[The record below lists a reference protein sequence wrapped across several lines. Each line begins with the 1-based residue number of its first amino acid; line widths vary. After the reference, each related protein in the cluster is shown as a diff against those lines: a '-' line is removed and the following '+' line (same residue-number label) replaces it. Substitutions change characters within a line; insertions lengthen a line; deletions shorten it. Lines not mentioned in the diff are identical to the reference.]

1 LPQIVTGPRGR
12 VAEPCG
18 PQRGARVAA
27 GFLRRG
33 LVAFPHRPGPLSASG
48 GGMLRMR
55 GDCGRVG
62 RFERVSN
69 EFLNATLITSTRKV
83 TRCVA
88 QPAVERSQH
97 PAAGCGIPPTHRSVT
112 RNARCGSTNAPHS
125 VRAHPTGP
133 RSPAPQ
139 PALVTIWGA
148 IRFWRRFYIGSLQIS

>member
-1 LPQIVTGPRGR
+1 
-12 VAEPCG
+12 
-18 PQRGARVAA
+18 
-27 GFLRRG
+27 
-33 LVAFPHRPGPLSASG
+33 
-48 GGMLRMR
+48 MLRMR

-133 RSPAPQ
+133 PSPAPQ
-139 PALVTIWGA
+139 LRAGHYLGRHKILEKVLYWFIADFLNCSGQLTSVCQHAHDRHAAG
-148 IRFWRRFYIGSLQIS
+148 RRRLQKMSVSTRTVSASPT